1 MDTVL
6 DLIAS
11 FAATGEA
18 AGLRLGMPG
27 GEADALLGGGTGL
40 DRPPRSPA
48 QGMTGFKDGSLE
60 VWVGAD
66 GTIGLLGFDRAGTD
80 GGFLAPT
87 RVGGAAGREHGDAV
101 TYGVITGRLAARGCA
116 WRPDEALTF
125 DDQLAI
131 RTEAE
136 VSLTFTRPGS
146 GSDGR
151 GRLLAN
157 LYTSWSA
164 PAG

>member
-40 DRPPRSPA
+40 DRPPRSAA

-66 GTIGLLGFDRAGTD
+66 GKLGLLGFDQVDTE
-80 GGFLAPT
+80 GGFLAPAHIGV
-87 RVGGAAGREHGDAV
+87 VGRAHGAAV
-101 TYGVITGRLAARGCA
+101 PFGVITSRLAARGCA
-116 WRPDEALTF
+116 WSSDEALTF

-131 RTEAE
+131 RTEAD
-136 VSLTFTRPGS
+136 VSLTFARAEST
-146 GSDGR
+146 SDGR
-151 GRLLAN
+151 GWLLAN
-157 LYTSWSA
+157 LYTSWSTR
-164 PAG
+164 AG

>member
-6 DLIAS
+6 GLIAS

-27 GEADALLGGGTGL
+27 GEADGLLGGGTGL
-40 DRPPRSPA
+40 DQPPPSSA

-66 GTIGLLGFDRAGTD
+66 GKIGLLGFDQVGTE
-80 GGFLAPT
+80 GGFLAPA
-87 RVGGAAGREHGDAV
+87 RVGIVGREHGDAV
-101 TYGVITGRLAARGCA
+101 TYGVITGRLSALGCT
-116 WRPDEALTF
+116 WSSDEALTF

-131 RTEAE
+131 RTEAG
-136 VSLTFTRPGS
+136 VSLAFARAEPVPDGS
-146 GSDGR
+146 GW
-151 GRLLAN
+151 LLAS
-157 LYTSWSA
+157 LYTSW
-164 PAG
+164 PGQAG

>member
-6 DLIAS
+6 DLIVS

-18 AGLRLGMPG
+18 AGLRIGMPG

-40 DRPPRSPA
+40 DRAPRSPA

-60 VWVGAD
+60 VWIGAD
-66 GTIGLLGFDRAGTD
+66 GKIGLLGFDRAGTD
-80 GGFLAPT
+80 GGFLAPA
-87 RVGGAAGREHGDAV
+87 RVGGVAGREHGDAV
-101 TYGVITGRLAARGCA
+101 TYGVITGRLAARGCV
-116 WRPDEALTF
+116 WSRDEALTF

-131 RTEAE
+131 RTEAD

-151 GRLLAN
+151 GGLLAN
-157 LYTSWSA
+157 LYTSWST